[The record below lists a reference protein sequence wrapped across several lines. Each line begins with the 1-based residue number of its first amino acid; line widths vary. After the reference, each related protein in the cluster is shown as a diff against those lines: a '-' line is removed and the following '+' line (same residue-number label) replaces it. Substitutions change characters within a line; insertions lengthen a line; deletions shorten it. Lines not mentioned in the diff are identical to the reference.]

1 MPAEDHTREATA
13 NKEDTARER
22 SFDALA
28 KGLAHGSVSRRQAL
42 TLLGSA

>member
-1 MPAEDHTREATA
+1 MPAEDQNREARA
-13 NKEDTARER
+13 NREDTARER

-42 TLLGSA
+42 KLLGNA